1 MFGDSVQL
9 VILMNLN
16 GTASEGGN
24 MIEIKDKE
32 VKITDYQIFSVH
44 AELSAS

>member
-1 MFGDSVQL
+1 MLFCFRRSRMFGDSVQL

-24 MIEIKDKE
+24 MVEIKDKE
-32 VKITDYQIFSVH
+32 VKITDY
-44 AELSAS
+44 